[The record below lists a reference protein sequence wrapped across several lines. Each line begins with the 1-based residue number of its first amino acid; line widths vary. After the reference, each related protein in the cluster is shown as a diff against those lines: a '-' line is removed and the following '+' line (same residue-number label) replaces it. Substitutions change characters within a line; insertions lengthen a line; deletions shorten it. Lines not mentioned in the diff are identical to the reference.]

1 MFFILAIKRFFAGV
15 VFVLVM
21 TFLRLLCRNCWSI
34 WACYVVPG
42 WLRFFLLF
50 FHCYLFFYC
59 QISNNTFFAMF
70 FCPKCRSR
78 FVSVGRVLCCCCFA
92 AAFACTVYVW
102 MYNASS
108 MYYWS
113 GWLRP
118 CAFFFFCLCSTF
130 CGQVALARPRPR
142 PQPQQAFD
150 GSDACSLG
158 LRNLN
163 HYRLRYV
170 F

>member
-1 MFFILAIKRFFAGV
+1 MFFILTIKRFFAGV

-70 FCPKCRSR
+70 FCPKMQVPICI
-78 FVSVGRVLCCCCFA
+78 G
-92 AAFACTVYVW
+92 W
-102 MYNASS
+102 ASS
-108 MYYWS
+108 LLLLLHCCICLYCIGVVPISEQICY
-113 GWLRP
+113 R
-118 CAFFFFCLCSTF
+118 FCC
-130 CGQVALARPRPR
+130 
-142 PQPQQAFD
+142 
-150 GSDACSLG
+150 
-158 LRNLN
+158 LN
-163 HYRLRYV
+163 NFLLINQYS
-170 F
+170 